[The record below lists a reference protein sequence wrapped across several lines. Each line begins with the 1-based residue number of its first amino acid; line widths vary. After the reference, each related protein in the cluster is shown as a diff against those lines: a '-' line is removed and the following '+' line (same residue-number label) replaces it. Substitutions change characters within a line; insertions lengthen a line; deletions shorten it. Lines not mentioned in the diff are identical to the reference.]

1 MDKLSFNISV
11 NNVTDRQLTG
21 LAGEFF
27 VAAELLKRGLQTSI
41 TLGTAKQID
50 LFAYNPRIVQGFQ
63 IQVKTLRSKNYFPLD
78 YKKVDYGHVYVFVVL
93 NKSDEEVEYYIV
105 RGSTILE
112 NEEGKF
118 DSTKWDVMPGV
129 KPKSL
134 IEYKDQ
140 WYDIFGC
147 E

>member
-78 YKKVDYGHVYVFVVL
+78 YKKIEYGQVYVFVVL
-93 NKSDEEVEYYIV
+93 NKSDEDVEYYIV

-118 DSTKWDVMPGV
+118 DTTKWEVRPGV
-129 KPKSL
+129 KPKAL